1 VPRPPY
7 FAGVDPVVGVAFVD
21 FHFSLRIDSFQ
32 IAWVCS
38 SEPLN
43 GLSVPRNLRYSVF
56 VISDMLH
63 LKRGGVVSY
72 ESYLELSSE
81 LLASIIIRLLQTL
94 GCEFLRSRLPREV
107 WG

>member
-1 VPRPPY
+1 VPWPPY

-21 FHFSLRIDSFQ
+21 LHFSLRIDSFQ
-32 IAWVCS
+32 IAWVRS

-43 GLSVPRNLRYSVF
+43 GLSVPRDLRYSAF

-63 LKRGGVVSY
+63 LKMGGVVSC

-81 LLASIIIRLLQTL
+81 LLASITIRLL
-94 GCEFLRSRLPREV
+94 
-107 WG
+107 